1 MPRKYLVASGCS
13 FSSNE
18 VNTWPHYLSQA
29 LKLEKLSWGNRGAG
43 NRWISD
49 STIYQANLL
58 LNTGV
63 SPDEILLV
71 VMWSQIDRK
80 SLFSDL
86 TFEHQDLMVQDKTPI
101 NFIRATANQA
111 GYFDPKGGF
120 LEGSAHNTF
129 GNPNLLKYKN
139 ASEKFFP
146 LESLA
151 IDSYDCWLKLQWFCA
166 GKGVALI
173 NLTINDLMHYPN
185 AEFRKP
191 ITTEPL
197 TKDLYP
203 NVAHLHSMLDFDQW
217 IFYKESGGLY
227 EYTRDSGLD
236 FQPDGHHP
244 SSGSHW
250 IYVNSF
256 LMPELANRHII

>member
-1 MPRKYLVASGCS
+1 MSFKYLVASGCS

-18 VNTWPHYLSQA
+18 VKNWPHYLSQS

-49 STIYQANLL
+49 SAIYQANLL
-58 LNTGV
+58 LIAGV
-63 SPDEILLV
+63 PPSEILLV

-80 SLFSDL
+80 SLFCDL
-86 TFEHQDLMVQDKTPI
+86 AFEHKDLMVQGKTPI
-101 NFIRATANQA
+101 NFIRATANQT
-111 GYFDPKGGF
+111 GYFDPEGGF

-139 ASEKFFP
+139 ASDKFFP

-151 IDSYDCWLKLQWFCA
+151 IDSYECFLKLQWFCA
-166 GKGVALI
+166 SKCITLI
-173 NLTINDLMHYPN
+173 NLTLNDLMHYPN
-185 AEFRKP
+185 AEFLKP

-197 TKDLYP
+197 TKDIYP
-203 NVAHLHSMLDFDQW
+203 NVAHLYSMLDFDQW
-217 IFYKESGGLY
+217 IFYKETGGMF
-227 EYTRDSGLD
+227 EYVRESGLD

-250 IYVNSF
+250 IYVNNF
-256 LMPELANRHII
+256 LVPELENRHII